1 MSFKQK
7 DNSGVLFKN
16 DKKTTE
22 KHPDYNGNCLIGG
35 VDYFMAAWIKKS
47 ESGRTYMSFSF
58 TKKDKESTKPQKKD
72 RDFDPIDDDIPF
84 N

>member
-1 MSFKQK
+1 MSYKQK

-35 VDYFMAAWIKKS
+35 VDYFMAAWIKTS
-47 ESGRTYMSFSF
+47 ESGRKYFSFSF
-58 TKKDKESTKPQKKD
+58 TKKDNTATKHQSADNKTGMD
-72 RDFDPIDDDIPF
+72 DDDIPF
-84 N
+84 

>member
-1 MSFKQK
+1 MSYKQK

-35 VDYFMAAWIKKS
+35 VDYFMAAWIKTS
-47 ESGRTYMSFSF
+47 DSGRKYFSFSF
-58 TKKDKESTKPQKKD
+58 TKKDKEKPGTKVSADLDQD
-72 RDFDPIDDDIPF
+72 VPF
-84 N
+84 